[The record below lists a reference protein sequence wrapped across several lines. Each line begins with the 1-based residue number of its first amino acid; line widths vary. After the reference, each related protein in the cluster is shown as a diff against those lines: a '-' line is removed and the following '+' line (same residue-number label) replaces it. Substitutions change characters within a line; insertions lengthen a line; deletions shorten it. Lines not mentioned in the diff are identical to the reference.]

1 MDSKDW
7 VTRDTA
13 QTERSKKGL
22 GKQTPPNEKKGKMT
36 PGGRGNIFGT
46 DVSVYIFSCGKFDDT
61 H

>member
-46 DVSVYIFSCGKFDDT
+46 DVSVYIFS
-61 H
+61 